1 MLKKVILA
9 TAATGLIALIAVPVQ
24 TSPAE
29 AQMTCQDAAKKKH
42 PDDMNAQQA
51 YLQECTAAWKKS
63 QAAKKKPAAEPT
75 YAGDL

>member
-9 TAATGLIALIAVPVQ
+9 TAATGLIALIVVPVQ

-29 AQMTCQDAAKKKH
+29 ARMTCRDAAKMKH
-42 PDDMNAQQA
+42 PDDLLARFA
-51 YLQECTAAWKKS
+51 YRRACREAWKNS
-63 QAAKKKPAAEPT
+63 QAAKQKPAEPT